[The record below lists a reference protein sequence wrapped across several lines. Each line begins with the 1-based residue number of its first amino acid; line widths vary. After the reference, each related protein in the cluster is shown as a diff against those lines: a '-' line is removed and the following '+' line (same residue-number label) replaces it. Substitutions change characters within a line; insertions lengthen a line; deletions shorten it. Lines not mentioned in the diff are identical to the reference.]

1 MEKKCQRCGKTFTTS
16 TGNYKYCD
24 ACQNEYEKLLETH
37 TAQKDKKSYVRH
49 CPVCGKDFT
58 TNIYNKKYCSQECY
72 EEGSKQI
79 KREQYQA
86 KKSNFKGKTAC
97 QNDLKI
103 NYTEETENV
112 ATEEIKVVDVVN
124 HPKHYEVWDG
134 LEAKEIVRM
143 LLTEEEYNGWCKG
156 NLIKYRMRAG
166 LKNPHKIVEDI
177 EKAEWFKRELV
188 QHGD

>member
-16 TGNYKYCD
+16 TGNYMYCD
-24 ACQNEYEKLLETH
+24 SCKDAYEKQLET
-37 TAQKDKKSYVRH
+37 AKSEKKGYTRR
-49 CPVCGKDFT
+49 CPMCGKDFT
-58 TNIYNKKYCSQECY
+58 TKIYNKKYCSQECY
-72 EEGSKQI
+72 EEGSRRMK
-79 KREQYQA
+79 KEQYHA
-86 KKSNFKGKTAC
+86 KKLNSAGKKSGEK
-97 QNDLKI
+97 DLKI

-166 LKNPHKIVEDI
+166 LKNPQKIVEDI
-177 EKAEWFKRELV
+177 EKAEWFKRELM

>member
-16 TGNYKYCD
+16 TGNYMYCD
-24 ACQNEYEKLLETH
+24 SCKDAYEKQLETAKSEKKGY
-37 TAQKDKKSYVRH
+37 TRRCPICDKT
-49 CPVCGKDFT
+49 FT
-58 TNIYNKKYCSQECY
+58 TKIYNKKYCSQECY
-72 EEGSKQI
+72 EEGSRRMK
-79 KREQYQA
+79 KEQYHVKKLNSTG
-86 KKSNFKGKTAC
+86 KKSGEK
-97 QNDLKI
+97 DLKI
-103 NYTEETENV
+103 NHTEETENV

-166 LKNPHKIVEDI
+166 LKNPQKIVEDI
-177 EKAEWFKRELV
+177 EKAEWFKRELMRIR
-188 QHGD
+188 